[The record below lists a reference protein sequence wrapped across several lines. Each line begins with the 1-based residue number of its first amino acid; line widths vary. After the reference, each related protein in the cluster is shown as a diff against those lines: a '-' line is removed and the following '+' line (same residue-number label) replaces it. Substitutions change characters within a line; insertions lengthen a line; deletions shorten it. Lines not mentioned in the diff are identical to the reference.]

1 MAPAFE
7 WQEGPP
13 ESQGFAASALEAI
26 RDELAARQTRAF
38 LVVRRDCI
46 VCEWYAPGWHAG
58 RPHFTASLA
67 KAIVGGLSLQVAL
80 EDGRLAVDD
89 PAARFVP
96 QWRDDP
102 QKRRITIRHLATH
115 SSGLEDAEQD
125 GLPHEQLPGWKGR
138 FWRRDPDPFTIA
150 RDEAP
155 VLFPPGTQY
164 AYSNP
169 GMAMLAYC
177 VTAALRD
184 APQQDLRAL
193 LRERVYEPVGL
204 RDGDW
209 SIGYGATYWVDGLP
223 LVANWGG
230 GSFTARAVARLG
242 RLMLR
247 RGDWDGRRVLD
258 AGWAARAVAYAGTP
272 LPPRSAADPRPAS
285 GLGWWTNEDG
295 VWPDVPRDAF
305 AGAGASHQVLLV
317 VPSLELIVVRNGR
330 GLEGERAGSFW
341 GPVYRTLFAPLMAA
355 LR

>member
-1 MAPAFE
+1 
-7 WQEGPP
+7 
-13 ESQGFAASALEAI
+13 
-26 RDELAARQTRAF
+26 
-38 LVVRRDCI
+38 
-46 VCEWYAPGWHAG
+46 
-58 RPHFTASLA
+58 
-67 KAIVGGLSLQVAL
+67 
-80 EDGRLAVDD
+80 
-89 PAARFVP
+89 
-96 QWRDDP
+96 
-102 QKRRITIRHLATH
+102 
-115 SSGLEDAEQD
+115 
-125 GLPHEQLPGWKGR
+125 
-138 FWRRDPDPFTIA
+138 
-150 RDEAP
+150 
-155 VLFPPGTQY
+155 
-164 AYSNP
+164 
-169 GMAMLAYC
+169 MAMLAYC